1 MILVCDSG
9 STKAD
14 WILGDKGKVAGEFNT
29 IGFNPYF
36 QDADTI
42 ENELLNH
49 PELLALRDKI
59 ESIFFFGAGCSS
71 SERNALI
78 SEGLK
83 RVFRKAYIEVNHDV
97 LASAIA
103 TCGDQPGIACIIG
116 TGSNS
121 CYFDGKDVQPNNYGL
136 GYILGDE
143 ASGSYLG
150 KLLLTH
156 YLYGIL
162 PADLEQQFNEVYG
175 PTSKDYVINHVYK
188 MSGANVWLASFAQF
202 LVDRKDHPWV
212 KEQVLKSFD
221 TFLRLFVC
229 SYPDYKNLDVYFIGS
244 IAWFFRE
251 LLQEAAAKQNVRT
264 GKIIRK
270 PINDLADYYIR
281 RHA

>member
-14 WILGDKGKVAGEFNT
+14 WILGANGKVTGEFNT

-36 QDADTI
+36 QDIDTI
-42 ENELLNH
+42 ETELRAQ
-49 PELLALRDKI
+49 PEIMSVSDQVD
-59 ESIFFFGAGCSS
+59 SIYFFGAGCSS
-71 SERNALI
+71 KERNAI
-78 SEGLK
+78 VEVGLK

-121 CYFDGKDVQPNNYGL
+121 CYFDGKEVQPNNYGL
-136 GYILGDE
+136 GYIMGDE

-162 PADLEQQFNEVYG
+162 PDDLTRQFNEVYG
-175 PTSKDYVINHVYK
+175 PTGKDYVINHVYK
-188 MSGANVWLASFAQF
+188 MPGANVWLASYAQF
-202 LVDRKDHPWV
+202 LTDRKDHPWV
-212 KEQVLKSFD
+212 KEQVLKAFD

-229 SYPDYKNLDVYFIGS
+229 SYPDYKNLQVHFIGS

-251 LLQEAAAKQNVRT
+251 LLIQSASVHEVT
-264 GKIIRK
+264 IGKIIRK
-270 PINDLADYYIR
+270 PINDLADYYIL